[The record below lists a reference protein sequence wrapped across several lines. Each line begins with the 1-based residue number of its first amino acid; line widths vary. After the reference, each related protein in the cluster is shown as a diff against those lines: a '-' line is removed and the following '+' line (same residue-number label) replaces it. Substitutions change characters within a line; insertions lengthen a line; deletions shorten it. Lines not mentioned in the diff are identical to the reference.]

1 MYIINLIKEYK
12 HLNII
17 IIIIIMAQFFNTNS
31 NNIINNA
38 VNMLLNTYEKVM
50 ILNLFVDS
58 YDENLKHTYINAA
71 NSHNNKVIHLQE
83 HIDAGFDLYAPG
95 NQGEAFNHYGLQIP
109 FFGPGWQDRNPV
121 NKMDFMVSCSAQMV
135 TDGGKC
141 FNTGYYMYPRSSL
154 SKTKLRLANS
164 VGIIDAGYR
173 GHLTGMFDVV
183 NIDTNDNDSNIEA
196 DFWGKK
202 FDRYVQICAP
212 GLVPIL
218 VQIVN
223 TMEELGGETA
233 RGGGGFGSTG
243 H

>member
-1 MYIINLIKEYK
+1 MANFLNNNNNTLFINTV
-12 HLNII
+12 
-17 IIIIIMAQFFNTNS
+17 NT
-31 NNIINNA
+31 
-38 VNMLLNTYEKVM
+38 LLNTYEKVM
-50 ILNLFVDS
+50 VLNLFVDS

-71 NSHNNKVIHLQE
+71 NTHNNKVIHLQQ

-109 FFGPGWQDRNPV
+109 FFGPGREDRNPV
-121 NKMDFMVSCSAQMV
+121 NKLDFMVSCSAQMV

-154 SKTKLRLANS
+154 SKTRLRLANS
-164 VGIIDAGYR
+164 VGIIDSGYR

-183 NIDTNDNDSNIEA
+183 NIDNDSNSDPNLEA

-218 VQIVN
+218 VQVVD
-223 TMEELGGETA
+223 TMEQLGGETA

-243 H
+243 R

>member
-1 MYIINLIKEYK
+1 
-12 HLNII
+12 
-17 IIIIIMAQFFNTNS
+17 MAQFYNSNS
-31 NNIINNA
+31 NNIISNA
-38 VNMLLNTYEKVM
+38 INMILNTYEKVM
-50 ILNLFVDS
+50 VLKLFVDS
-58 YDENLKHTYINAA
+58 NDENLKHTYINAA
-71 NSHNNKVIHLQE
+71 NTHNNKVIHLQD

-95 NQGEAFNHYGLQIP
+95 NQGDELEQYGANIR
-109 FFGPGWQDRNPV
+109 FFGPGWQDRTPV
-121 NKMDFMVSCSAQMV
+121 NKMDFMVSCSAQMI
-135 TDGGKC
+135 TDGAKC

-154 SKTKLRLANS
+154 SKTQLRLANS

-183 NIDTNDNDSNIEA
+183 NIDNSDNNEEA

-218 VQIVN
+218 VQVVD

-243 H
+243 R

>member
-1 MYIINLIKEYK
+1 
-12 HLNII
+12 
-17 IIIIIMAQFFNTNS
+17 MAQFFTSIDTNAINTLLS
-31 NNIINNA
+31 NHCD
-38 VNMLLNTYEKVM
+38 KVM
-50 ILNLFVDS
+50 ILKLFVDS
-58 YDENLKHTYINAA
+58 NDENLKYTYINAA
-71 NSHNNKVIHLQE
+71 NIHNNKIIQTPQ

-95 NQGEAFNHYGLQIP
+95 NEYEELNTYGNNLR
-109 FFGPGWQDRNPV
+109 FFGTGWNDRTPV
-121 NKMDFMVSCSAQMV
+121 NKLDFKVSCSAEMV
-135 TDGGKC
+135 TDSGKR

-154 SKTKLRLANS
+154 SKTQLRLANS

-183 NIDTNDNDSNIEA
+183 NIDDTDTDSNEEA

-218 VQIVN
+218 VEIVN
-223 TMEELGGETA
+223 TMEELGQETA

-243 H
+243 R

>member
-1 MYIINLIKEYK
+1 MASF
-12 HLNII
+12 LN
-17 IIIIIMAQFFNTNS
+17 NS
-31 NNIINNA
+31 NNTLFINT
-38 VNMLLNTYEKVM
+38 VNTLLNTYEKVM

-58 YDENLKHTYINAA
+58 NDENLKHTYINAA

-83 HIDAGFDLYAPG
+83 HIDAGFDLFAPG
-95 NQGEAFNHYGLQIP
+95 NQGEAFNHYGIEIP
-109 FFGPGWQDRNPV
+109 FFGPGREDRNPV
-121 NKMDFMVSCSAQMV
+121 NKLDFMVSCSAQMI

-154 SKTKLRLANS
+154 SKTQLRLANS
-164 VGIIDAGYR
+164 VGIIDSGYR

-183 NIDTNDNDSNIEA
+183 NIDRNIDNNFNNNFNHNFEA
-196 DFWGKK
+196 DFWGRK

-218 VQIVN
+218 VQVVDS
-223 TMEELGGETA
+223 MEELGGETV

-243 H
+243 R

>member
-1 MYIINLIKEYK
+1 
-12 HLNII
+12 
-17 IIIIIMAQFFNTNS
+17 MANYL
-31 NNIINNA
+31 NNIDNILFINT
-38 VNMLLNTYEKVM
+38 VNNLLNKYEKVM
-50 ILNLFVDS
+50 VLNVFVDS
-58 YDENLKHTYINAA
+58 NDENLKHTYVNAA
-71 NSHNNKVIHLQE
+71 NSHNNKVIHIQD
-83 HIDAGFDLYAPG
+83 HIDAGFDLFAPG
-95 NQGEAFNHYGLQIP
+95 NQGEAFNNYGLQIP
-109 FFGPGWQDRNPV
+109 FFGPGRENINPV
-121 NKMDFMVSCSAQMV
+121 NKLDFMVSCSAQMI
-135 TDGGKC
+135 TDGAKC

-154 SKTKLRLANS
+154 SKTRLRLANS

-183 NIDTNDNDSNIEA
+183 NIDVNNNSNEEA
-196 DFWGKK
+196 DFWGRK

-243 H
+243 R

>member
-1 MYIINLIKEYK
+1 
-12 HLNII
+12 
-17 IIIIIMAQFFNTNS
+17 MAQFFNTNS
-31 NNIINNA
+31 NSNSIISNA
-38 VNMLLNTYEKVM
+38 IHMLLNTYEKVM

-58 YDENLKHTYINAA
+58 NDENLKHTYINAA

-95 NQGEAFNHYGLQIP
+95 NQGEAFNNYGLQIP
-109 FFGPGWQDRNPV
+109 FFGPGREGVNPV
-121 NKMDFMVSCSAQMV
+121 NKLDFMVSCSAQMI
-135 TDGGKC
+135 TDGAKC

-154 SKTKLRLANS
+154 SKTQLRLANS

-183 NIDTNDNDSNIEA
+183 NIDTTDNDSNSEA
-196 DFWGKK
+196 DFWGRK

-218 VQIVN
+218 VQVVN
-223 TMEELGGETA
+223 TMEELGGETV

-243 H
+243 R

>member
-1 MYIINLIKEYK
+1 MANF
-12 HLNII
+12 LN
-17 IIIIIMAQFFNTNS
+17 NS
-31 NNIINNA
+31 NSNSTLFINT
-38 VNMLLNTYEKVM
+38 VNSLLNTYEKVM
-50 ILNLFVDS
+50 VLNLFVDS
-58 YDENLKHTYINAA
+58 NDENLKHTYINAV

-83 HIDAGFDLYAPG
+83 HIDAGFDLFSPG
-95 NQGEAFNHYGLQIP
+95 NQGEAFNHYGIEIP
-109 FFGPGWQDRNPV
+109 FFGPGREDRNPV
-121 NKMDFMVSCSAQMV
+121 NKLDFMVSCSAQMV

-154 SKTKLRLANS
+154 SKTRLRLANS
-164 VGIIDAGYR
+164 VGIIDSGYR

-183 NIDTNDNDSNIEA
+183 NIDSNINNNFNNYHNSEA
-196 DFWGKK
+196 DFWGRK

-218 VQIVN
+218 VQVVD

-243 H
+243 R